1 MIHIGIDPGTT
12 GCCCVIEP
20 QMIHFYDTP
29 TNEIRVGKTNRRVY
43 DRRAMISILR
53 TVQDIVNRE
62 MGECLVS
69 IEDIHPMPKNGGV
82 GNFSS
87 GFGFGCWLMALD
99 AIGLPYQI
107 VPSQRWK
114 KAMGLKHV
122 MDATDSD
129 KKNADRMLACQ
140 LFPQAA
146 DRMNLVKHHGRADA
160 LLIAAYGKR
169 IGITEVPQISIPSKK
184 VEATLF

>member
-1 MIHIGIDPGTT
+1 MVHVGIDPGTT
-12 GCCCVIEP
+12 GCCCVLDS
-20 QMIHFYDTP
+20 QMIHFFDTP
-29 TNEIRVGKTNRRVY
+29 TVQIKVGKTLRNVY
-43 DRRAMISILR
+43 DRRGMLSILR
-53 TVQDIVNRE
+53 SVQDIVARE
-62 MGECLVS
+62 GGECLVT

-87 GFGFGCWLMALD
+87 GFGFACWLMALD

-114 KAMGLKHV
+114 KAMGLKHAA
-122 MDATDSD
+122 DTNDKD
-129 KKNADRMLACQ
+129 KKNADRILACQ

-146 DRMNLVKHHGRADA
+146 DRMSRCKDHGRADS
-160 LLIAAYGKR
+160 LLILAYGKR
-169 IGITEVPQISIPSKK
+169 VGVAEVPPPTRSKE